1 MPHWVPPSH
10 SLDCSSLTWA
20 PYLMVSQS
28 SSDSSV
34 DYATHVSDTMCQSFD
49 CSLPNIPL
57 GEAHLFKFMLI
68 NPDLWLCVRV
78 SIGILNPNEWYYSWV
93 NDKWFGHYQLQCGR
107 MLLCCLALSLIVP
120 LLSLILSLVNP
131 SLPDFVSDESWWL
144 HGCLPFMKWWPYSF
158 SSFLCWFF
166 CPL

>member
-34 DYATHVSDTMCQSFD
+34 DYATHVSDTMCRSFD
-49 CSLPNIPL
+49 RSLPNIPW

-78 SIGILNPNEWYYSWV
+78 SNGILNPNEWYYS
-93 NDKWFGHYQLQCGR
+93 
-107 MLLCCLALSLIVP
+107 
-120 LLSLILSLVNP
+120 
-131 SLPDFVSDESWWL
+131 
-144 HGCLPFMKWWPYSF
+144 
-158 SSFLCWFF
+158 
-166 CPL
+166 